1 MKFAKSIQIHNS
13 SEAPA
18 KDAVKVGIKNA
29 SNVGKVSSTQE
40 MVSTNSKNFKN
51 SKIKP
56 TEIPQPD
63 LALKMIDQNKALKE
77 QSDDFISTQ
86 KNPNGRPS
94 LIHITSTN
102 QKQEIQSHKIT
113 QAVSV

>member
-63 LALKMIDQNKALKE
+63 LASKMID
-77 QSDDFISTQ
+77 
-86 KNPNGRPS
+86 
-94 LIHITSTN
+94 
-102 QKQEIQSHKIT
+102 
-113 QAVSV
+113 

>member
-40 MVSTNSKNFKN
+40 MVSTNSKNF
-51 SKIKP
+51 
-56 TEIPQPD
+56 
-63 LALKMIDQNKALKE
+63 
-77 QSDDFISTQ
+77 
-86 KNPNGRPS
+86 
-94 LIHITSTN
+94 
-102 QKQEIQSHKIT
+102 
-113 QAVSV
+113 